1 VFLRRQAQDRR
12 AIANDGVETARH
24 ANFVQAALTGTDRV
38 TARGDG
44 IVQIRLPMA
53 GNPLR
58 YINGYILEDDDGL
71 TLIDTGWKADDVL
84 AALQAGL
91 NACGYAL
98 ADVRR
103 LLITHCHFDHYGL
116 AATLGRAGVAELV
129 MHEQDWELARDHFS
143 DPAALDA
150 AADEWIARNGLR
162 VDVSLDEELMHNR
175 TELAAPTRAL
185 AGGERIGRLR
195 ALWTPGHT
203 PGHLCFI
210 DERTGA
216 MFTGDHILDP
226 VTPHVGVWRP
236 GNHNPLGD
244 YIASLHAVA
253 AAGATMVFPAHG
265 EPFASLARRVHEL
278 LAHEAHRERLIAAAF
293 GGRARTAAAVANDL
307 PWTRR
312 ERPFTELSPAHQQF
326 AVAETLA
333 HLEHL
338 RRHDAVESAERGG
351 TIVYARTPARR

>member
-1 VFLRRQAQDRR
+1 
-12 AIANDGVETARH
+12 
-24 ANFVQAALTGTDRV
+24 
-38 TARGDG
+38 
-44 IVQIRLPMA
+44 VQIRLPMT

-58 YINGYILEDDDGL
+58 YINGYVVEDDDGL
-71 TLIDTGWKADDVL
+71 SLIDAGWKADDVL
-84 AALQAGL
+84 AALHTGL

-116 AATLGRAGVAELV
+116 AGTLRRAGVPELV
-129 MHEQDWELARDHFS
+129 MHELDWQLARDHLS

-150 AADEWIARNGLR
+150 AADDWIARNGLR

-185 AGGERIGRLR
+185 AGGESVGRLR

-226 VTPHVGVWRP
+226 ITPHVGIWRP
-236 GNHNPLGD
+236 GNANPLGD
-244 YIASLHAVA
+244 YIASLHAA
-253 AAGATMVFPAHG
+253 AEAGATMVFPAHG
-265 EPFASLARRVHEL
+265 EPFPSLARRVHEL

-293 GGRARTAAAVANDL
+293 GGHVRTAADIARVL

-312 ERPFTELSPAHQQF
+312 ERPFAELSPAHQQF

-338 RRHDAVESAERGG
+338 RRRDAVESTEQAA
-351 TIVYARTPARR
+351 TIVYTRTKVRH

>member
-1 VFLRRQAQDRR
+1 M
-12 AIANDGVETARH
+12 TAH
-24 ANFVQAALTGTDRV
+24 GN
-38 TARGDG
+38 G
-44 IVQIRLPMA
+44 IVQLRLPMT

-58 YINGYILEDDDGL
+58 YINGYLVEDDDGL
-71 TLIDTGWKADDVL
+71 TLIDAGWKADDVL
-84 AALQAGL
+84 DALHAGL
-91 NACGYAL
+91 HAAGHTL

-116 AATLGRAGVAELV
+116 AGTLRRAGIGELV
-129 MHEQDWELARDHFS
+129 MHERDWDLARRHLR
-143 DPAALDA
+143 DPAAIDA

-175 TELAAPTRAL
+175 TELCAPNRAL
-185 AGGERIGRLR
+185 TGGERIGRLR

-203 PGHLCFI
+203 PGHLCFV

-226 VTPHVGVWRP
+226 VTPHIGVWRP
-236 GNHNPLGD
+236 GNLNPLGD
-244 YIASLHAVA
+244 YIASLQLVA
-253 AAGATMVFPAHG
+253 AEGATIVFPAHG

-293 GGRARTAAAVANDL
+293 GGRTRNAAEIAREL

-312 ERPFTELSPAHQQF
+312 ERSFADLSPAHQQF

-338 RRHDAVESAERGG
+338 RRRNAVESTERNGS
-351 TIVYARTPARR
+351 IVYARTPAGH

>member
-1 VFLRRQAQDRR
+1 
-12 AIANDGVETARH
+12 
-24 ANFVQAALTGTDRV
+24 VQAADLTGFDPV
-38 TARGDG
+38 TARGNG
-44 IVQIRLPMA
+44 IVQIRLPMT

-58 YINGYILEDDDGL
+58 YINGYVVEDDDGL
-71 TLIDTGWKADDVL
+71 TLIDAGWKADDVL
-84 AALQAGL
+84 AALRAGL
-91 NACGYAL
+91 NACGYSL

-116 AATLGRAGVAELV
+116 AGTLGRAGVSELL
-129 MHEQDWELARDHFS
+129 MHDRDWQLARDHFS

-150 AADEWIARNGLR
+150 AADDWIARNGLK

-175 TELAAPTRAL
+175 TEIAAPTRSL
-185 AGGERIGRLR
+185 DDGERIGRLR

-203 PGHLCFI
+203 PGHLCFV

-226 VTPHVGVWRP
+226 VTPHIGIWRP
-236 GNHNPLGD
+236 GNQNPLGD
-244 YIASLHAVA
+244 YIASLHGVA
-253 AAGATMVFPAHG
+253 AAGATMVFPGHG
-265 EPFASLARRVHEL
+265 EPFPSLARRVHEL

-293 GGRARTAAAVANDL
+293 AGQVKTAADIASVL

-312 ERPFTELSPAHQQF
+312 ERPFAELSPTHQQF

-338 RRHDAVESAERGG
+338 RRRNAVESTERAG
-351 TIVYARTPARR
+351 TIVYARTPARH